1 MLRRLLILPLAA
13 LAAFFLATPVSTSL
27 AAAPQFPTGLRVGL
41 ELPPGLVP
49 SRRFPGFEDPGHKV
63 LVAIFQLPGQ
73 AYEHI
78 LKAGFD
84 KHTHGMTH
92 VSKAAFAVA
101 GGEGY
106 LVDGETKIN
115 DRDAH
120 RWFLLAKPKDDGNDG
135 DKASDKN
142 ADTDDDKGPP
152 ISSLIRVDVPD
163 DARDV
168 YSDAVVRKML
178 ASVDF
183 RPPPIQEQ
191 LGLLPFELKDLAGF
205 RVARVVPG
213 GAVLTD
219 GPSDQIGKADQPYI
233 IVSVG
238 RGGPRD
244 PALRGNFARD
254 VLRSGPLSNVRVTS
268 ADTIRIGRSRAYELR
283 AMAKDPTGQEI
294 MAVQWLRFGPGGYM
308 RIIGVTPKDDWDTLF
323 HRFRAVRDGVTAR

>member
-1 MLRRLLILPLAA
+1 MRRRLLPPILACFAA
-13 LAAFFLATPVSTSL
+13 LALVAPLSPSL
-27 AAAPQFPTGLRVGL
+27 AATPTFPTGLRVGL
-41 ELPPGLVP
+41 ELPSGLVP
-49 SRRFPGFEDPGHKV
+49 SRRFPGYEDPGHKV

-73 AYEHI
+73 AYDHI
-78 LKAGFD
+78 MKAGFD
-84 KHTHGMTH
+84 KQTHGMTH

-115 DRDAH
+115 DQKAH
-120 RWFLLAKPKDDGNDG
+120 RWFLLAKPKDG
-135 DKASDKN
+135 DQDTGKKAG
-142 ADTDDDKGPP
+142 KGPTV
-152 ISSLIRVDVPD
+152 SSLIRVDVPD

-183 RPPPIQEQ
+183 RAPPIQEQ

-205 RVARVVPG
+205 RVAKVVPG

-219 GPSDQIGKADQPYI
+219 GPGEALGKAKQPYV

-254 VLRSGPLSNVRVTS
+254 VLRSGPLTNIRVTS
-268 ADTIRIGRSRAYELR
+268 ADTIRIGRARAYELR
-283 AMAKDPTGQEI
+283 ATAKDPTGDTVKAI
-294 MAVQWLRFGPGGYM
+294 QWLRFGAGGYM
-308 RIIGVTPKDDWDTLF
+308 RIIGVAPEDDWDKLF
-323 HRFRAVRDGVTAR
+323 HRFRAVRDGVASR